1 MTHKASMG
9 WGWGASMH
17 PDDLPFDAEKYK
29 TILASGKPGEFE
41 TRKKRRDGVYRWHL
55 IRLQPVKNEQG
66 EPQLWVGTAT
76 DIHELKNLQ
85 QQKDDFISIA
95 SHELKTP
102 ITSLKASLQ
111 LLDRVKETPSALT
124 VPKLITQANKS
135 LERLNILVEDLLNV
149 SRLNQGQIHLHKTL
163 FNLMELVN
171 DTCQYI
177 RIENIYQ
184 VIVTGEP
191 GLQAFAD
198 AKRIEQ
204 VLVNFLNNAIKYAP
218 ASKEIRIKIEKLD
231 GTAKISVTDHGP
243 GIPADKVP
251 HLFDRYF
258 RVDSAGMQFSGLGL
272 GLYISAEII
281 KKHDGEIGVDSEEG
295 KGSTFWFTIPLKA

>member
-1 MTHKASMG
+1 
-9 WGWGASMH
+9 
-17 PDDLPFDAEKYK
+17 
-29 TILASGKPGEFE
+29 
-41 TRKKRRDGVYRWHL
+41 V
-55 IRLQPVKNEQG
+55 RLQPVKNDLREV
-66 EPQLWVGTAT
+66 QLWVGTAT

-111 LLDRVKETPSALT
+111 LLNRLKDTPSALT
-124 VPKLITQANKS
+124 LPKLIVQANKS
-135 LERLNILVEDLLNV
+135 LDRLNVLVEDLLNV
-149 SRLNQGQIHLHKTL
+149 SKLNQGQLHLTKMSFKL
-163 FNLMELVN
+163 SELIN

-177 RIENIYQ
+177 RIENVYN
-184 VIVTGEP
+184 VLVSGDLNLTVN
-191 GLQAFAD
+191 AD

-204 VLVNFLNNAIKYAP
+204 VLVNFLNNAMKYAP
-218 ASKEIRIKIEKLD
+218 ASKEINITIEKTK
-231 GTAKISVTDHGP
+231 GMARVSVIDQGP
-243 GIPADKVP
+243 GIHPDKVP

-281 KKHDGEIGVDSEEG
+281 NKHNGQIGVDTEIG
-295 KGSTFWFTIPLKA
+295 KGSTFWFSIPIKGM